1 MPPCG
6 QPESP
11 LAKLIIKD
19 RDRTYLLDLG
29 ARDALVLGRSQDC
42 DVPISAARASRRHV
56 AFEPAAGAV
65 GAADTSADGE
75 SLGGHV
81 VHDLESTNGTLLNG
95 APFPDKALL
104 KDHDVIDAG
113 GCEIVYRSHP

>member
-1 MPPCG
+1 MPSCG

-11 LAKLIIKD
+11 LAKLIVKD

-42 DVPISAARASRRHV
+42 DVPIRAHRASRRHV
-56 AFEPAAGAV
+56 AFEPAG
-65 GAADTSADGE
+65 GGISADDTAAE
-75 SLGGHV
+75 EELMGGHV

-104 KDHDVIDAG
+104 
-113 GCEIVYRSHP
+113 